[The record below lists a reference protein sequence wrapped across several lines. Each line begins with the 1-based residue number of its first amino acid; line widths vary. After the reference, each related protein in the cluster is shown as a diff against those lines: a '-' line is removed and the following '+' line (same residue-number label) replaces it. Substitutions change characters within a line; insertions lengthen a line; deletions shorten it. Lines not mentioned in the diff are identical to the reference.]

1 MSPIDTSPDKI
12 AVSPSRLLTDG
23 GIDENVPSPDDS
35 RSSLNPEA
43 ESVSSDTPQPEVASE
58 APPEPAEESDDA
70 TGANGRNTT
79 KRGVEVELD
88 PKTHRIVSL
97 SSLNPESG
105 LAKRVRREASVL
117 QEPCPPRNNL
127 VSISRSAQ
135 NPPPPDCDL
144 LDQLWTTSN
153 QSRPTKHS
161 YCTLT
166 IDDAKWRNPP
176 FAPTSPA
183 SDTSSADVNMKKKSR
198 ISTNLPAVFSASS
211 GYGGG
216 ATMEKSNRSPRER
229 KWIRFACSSG
239 S

>member
-35 RSSLNPEA
+35 RSSLNPET

-79 KRGVEVELD
+79 ERGVEVELD

-97 SSLNPESG
+97 SALNPESG

-117 QEPCPPRNNL
+117 VEWLC
-127 VSISRSAQ
+127 
-135 NPPPPDCDL
+135 
-144 LDQLWTTSN
+144 
-153 QSRPTKHS
+153 
-161 YCTLT
+161 
-166 IDDAKWRNPP
+166 
-176 FAPTSPA
+176 
-183 SDTSSADVNMKKKSR
+183 
-198 ISTNLPAVFSASS
+198 
-211 GYGGG
+211 
-216 ATMEKSNRSPRER
+216 
-229 KWIRFACSSG
+229 
-239 S
+239 